1 MTGTAVHKAHQSTL
15 HASCCADIKNDMYEV
30 EELLWSRGNILFFRN
45 LCNILSTLPFFLAS
59 FLQQTL
65 FWKKSLKHQSTLHAS
80 CCADI
85 DNDMYIEELDNND
98 DDITASI
105 RVQESG
111 VCRLRPNAARGRR
124 NTRYII
130 IAL

>member
-1 MTGTAVHKAHQSTL
+1 MLRILQWFRKNKVFLADQSSPFTSVSTVISCTRVSTRSDHLMTGTAVHKAH
-15 HASCCADIKNDMYEV
+15 H
-30 EELLWSRGNILFFRN
+30 
-45 LCNILSTLPFFLAS
+45 
-59 FLQQTL
+59 
-65 FWKKSLKHQSTLHAS
+65 STLHAS

-124 NTRYII
+124 NLKAI
-130 IAL
+130 LQ